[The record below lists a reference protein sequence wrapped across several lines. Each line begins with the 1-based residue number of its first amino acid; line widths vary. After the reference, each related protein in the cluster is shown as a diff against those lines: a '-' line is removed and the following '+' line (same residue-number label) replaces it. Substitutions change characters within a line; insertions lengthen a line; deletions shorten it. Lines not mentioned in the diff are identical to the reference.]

1 MNAIESKKI
10 NKSRR
15 SFLGKAAALA
25 AAAALD
31 APLARKIF
39 SSKNNSQSPIDNRQ
53 SAIPNSPRIHPLSVK
68 RKK

>member
-1 MNAIESKKI
+1 MESKKT

-25 AAAALD
+25 AAAAFA
-31 APLARKIF
+31 APLAGKIF
-39 SSKNNSQSPIDNRQ
+39 SSKNNSQSP
-53 SAIPNSPRIHPLSVK
+53 IPNSPRIHPLSVK